1 MGIRSR
7 LAKALALPPGA
18 TALTEQQV
26 AGLTP
31 QTANS
36 SNMATPL
43 PREST
48 DATVPFAPAMP
59 LFPSLI
65 NTPRADGRAEP
76 RKSEFPV
83 AWNIQILEQRN
94 VPFRVLREVA
104 DGADIIRKCV
114 EVVKATV
121 AGMVW
126 DISINKDAI
135 ARVMTEQNIT
145 NTAAAKQVRDQ
156 YQTEITAAKDFW
168 RSPDRMNGMSFQEWL
183 MMLLEEVMVVDALTI
198 YPNRT
203 ADSKNLHSL
212 EILDGTTIKPLLNA
226 RGSRPLPPHPA
237 FQQILWGFPRG
248 EFTAA
253 PDADGEF
260 TADDLVYAP
269 RVRRPFTPYGLSPV
283 ERCLPLV
290 DLYMKRL
297 QWFRTEFTDGA
308 IPDMMMKS
316 DMEFGNNPEL
326 LRGYEQVFNDAL
338 GGSMEQRRRM
348 RLLPNGFDP
357 VFSPSSDSKF
367 NSDFDDFIVKSIC
380 GHFGVLPTQIGFTPK
395 SGLGGAGHQAGEAA
409 SAETL
414 GLRPIIT
421 WVSDLLNQ
429 LSHRFVG
436 MPQDL
441 QFVFSDGTEN
451 DEMAQATR
459 RQTEIFS
466 GQKTWNEIRS
476 EAGLPLFDFPE
487 ADAPIIVSGATIVP
501 LSGTFEQV
509 AVDAAAQD
517 NDDADAT
524 VAEDETSDAAELE
537 LAKFVK
543 WARTEKARSFEFV
556 AVGKELADSL
566 NALVRVDSEAARDY
580 ATTLRKAG
588 DARPKVRGGREPF
601 PANHPARAVSDRLNE
616 IYTEKLFSLGSVD
629 AHKLVTDWLASS
641 DNDADAWLRSK
652 NVKVFRSGLTK
663 VLNDLYVESAW
674 MGDRAAASLIATART
689 QMKAVSATVDWDGWT
704 PGDPTK
710 AAVLLG
716 TGTGDGLRDLLA
728 QSNVTIAGITG
739 TRLDL
744 IGTILSDAMGRGAG
758 VTGTAKEIADAMN
771 TIVTESVERINGTA
785 MSRER
790 AEMIA
795 HTEMTRAGNAAATDH
810 YKAQGVSE
818 VEWQTADAEACEI
831 CAGYE
836 SDSPFPMDSAP
847 QPPEHPWCGCQLLP
861 VAFDNDDAFEYT
873 PEELA
878 EMEAIDAA
886 AEHPNVEPDTPEDHA
901 NVSDQ
906 PELATEADVVT
917 EPERDVAEIVQPRYT
932 QEHFEQQATKII
944 DDVSLNPDG
953 SFKDG
958 YDGYT
963 GTGDKIM
970 ERIWREQGFDA
981 KPTIISDAQ
990 YEALKQQGWQPAY
1003 RGIAAST
1010 QELVDEYINAFK
1022 TGEPFAGK
1030 GMFGNGT
1037 YSSFGTEVADRFTQL
1052 TASGVK
1058 VPHGE
1063 RMDLLIN
1070 PNARVIDLQELY
1082 DKVEVTRDKL
1092 YAQQDRVQDILDRE
1106 YPRSVVNADGV
1117 ETYVEFDKW
1126 QKTVP
1131 PELLKELKDID
1142 NMKRITE
1149 DPARWAAMNG
1159 YDAVR
1164 IVNPVVSMYPRTVV
1178 DDTYINILNRSIVA
1192 VKGN

>member
-59 LFPSLI
+59 LYPSLI

-126 DISINKDAI
+126 DISINEDAI

-395 SGLGGAGHQAGEAA
+395 AGLGGAGHQAGEAA

-509 AVDAAAQD
+509 AVDAALQD
-517 NDDADAT
+517 TDAPDAT
-524 VAEDETSDAAELE
+524 VADTETSDEAALE

-543 WARTEKARSFEFV
+543 WARTEKSRPFHFAAVPHSV
-556 AVGKELADSL
+556 AESL
-566 NALVRVDSEAARDY
+566 NALVQVDSEAARDY
-580 ATTLRKAG
+580 AMSLRKAG

-616 IYTEKLFSLGSVD
+616 IYTEKLFSLGNVD
-629 AHKLVTDWLASS
+629 AHRLVTDWLSSS
-641 DNDADAWLRSK
+641 DNDAAAWLRAK
-652 NVKVFRSGLTK
+652 ETTVFRPGLK
-663 VLNDLYVESAW
+663 QVLNDLYAESAW
-674 MGDRAAASLIATART
+674 MGDRAAAALVAGARER
-689 QMKAVSATVDWDGWT
+689 MKAVSATVDWDGWT
-704 PGDPTK
+704 PGDPAK

-716 TGTGDGLRDLLA
+716 TYGTGSGLRDLLA

-744 IGTILSDAMGRGAG
+744 IGTILSDAMGRGQG

-810 YKAQGVSE
+810 YRSQGVSE
-818 VEWQTADAEACEI
+818 VEWQTSNDAGVCEECSGHEA
-831 CAGYE
+831 
-836 SDSPFPMDSAP
+836 DSPFPMDSAP

-861 VAFDNDDAFEYT
+861 VAFDNDDTFQYS
-873 PEELA
+873 PEEEA
-878 EMEAIDAA
+878 EMAAMDQAA
-886 AEHPNVEPDTPEDHA
+886 ADHPNVEPDSPEAHA

-906 PELATEADVVT
+906 PELATASE
-917 EPERDVAEIVQPRYT
+917 VAEL
-932 QEHFEQQATKII
+932 A
-944 DDVSLNPDG
+944 
-953 SFKDG
+953 KDG
-958 YDGYT
+958 WVEGRWERADLEAHKQGLRDEWNLRNPPPQPSTYPNVTQFRLDKHQALLNKFEATLKRIKGIYDNGSLRVT
-963 GTGDKIM
+963 DQFGLKPARMEEALRNIDLARKVSEASASGAVDVKIM
-970 ERIWREQGFDA
+970 MD
-981 KPTIISDAQ
+981 SDFNV
-990 YEALKQQGWQPAY
+990 K
-1003 RGIAAST
+1003 
-1010 QELVDEYINAFK
+1010 
-1022 TGEPFAGK
+1022 GK
-1030 GMFGNGT
+1030 GASGLCWQTSKADGVSRVWVRGKDYNGQSIAQTYKAEPGSRTFDTIQHHYSNNIETTPLSEHVMVHEYGHAVDRAPIDSQMFT
-1037 YSSFGTEVADRFTQL
+1037 DRQDLFDKYKGTEVGRNRYVDSQL
-1052 TASGVK
+1052 PSGYAATS
-1058 VPHGE
+1058 PAE
-1063 RMDLLIN
+1063 
-1070 PNARVIDLQELY
+1070 AYAESFAQWT
-1082 DKVEVTRDKL
+1082 VTRGMTSNAVVQE
-1092 YAQQDRVQDILDRE
+1092 YA
-1106 YPRSVVNADGV
+1106 
-1117 ETYVEFDKW
+1117 
-1126 QKTVP
+1126 
-1131 PELLKELKDID
+1131 
-1142 NMKRITE
+1142 
-1149 DPARWAAMNG
+1149 
-1159 YDAVR
+1159 
-1164 IVNPVVSMYPRTVV
+1164 RTFGW
-1178 DDTYINILNRSIVA
+1178 R
-1192 VKGN
+1192 KP